1 MSAPLGTLRASL
13 QDGSTSSL
21 ALVEEAL
28 QQAEQQA
35 HLNAFIS
42 MNPEQALQAARKA
55 DSERSEGNLR
65 GPLHGIPV
73 AIKDNLCTRGLR
85 TTCASRFLDNF
96 VPGYDATVVS
106 RLREGGAIIFGKTNC
121 DEFAMGSS
129 NENSAYGPVL
139 NPLDNKRV
147 PGGSSGGSAAVV
159 AAGIVPL
166 SLGSDTGGSV
176 RQPASLCGVVGVKPT
191 YGRVSRNG
199 LVAFGSSLDQVGP
212 FAADVAG
219 AATLLEVIA
228 GADPMDSTCS
238 NRASEPWSER
248 LAVSN
253 QPIRIGL
260 PREYTT
266 DLSSAARTAL
276 MGPLEAMDGVELVE
290 VSLPHTAYAIA
301 TYYVLAS
308 AEASANLA
316 RYDGIRYG
324 VRVEEP
330 GLGLEEV
337 YVASRS
343 AGFGDEVKRRIML
356 GTFALSAGYYDA
368 YYGKAQQARRAI
380 GADFAKAFSEV
391 DLLVSL
397 TSPSTAFELG
407 SRTADPISMYL
418 SDIFTVPASLAGLPA
433 MSLPGLRDDDGLPW
447 GLQVL
452 APHWQ
457 EEAMFRFAGRLEQ
470 QVGRIAEGQ
479 Q

>member
-1 MSAPLGTLRASL
+1 MTSTISSISLALR
-13 QDGSTSSL
+13 DGSTTSE
-21 ALVEEAL
+21 ALVEAAL
-28 QQAEQQA
+28 HSADEQS

-42 MNPEQALQAARKA
+42 MNADEARAAAATA
-55 DSERSEGNLR
+55 DQERAEGTIR

-73 AIKDNLCTRGLR
+73 AIKDNICTRGLR
-85 TTCASRFLDNF
+85 TTCASRFLQGF

-106 RLREGGAIIFGKTNC
+106 RLRDGGAIVFGKTNC

-129 NENSAYGPVL
+129 NENSSFGPVL
-139 NPLDNKRV
+139 NPRDNARV

-176 RQPASLCGVVGVKPT
+176 RQPAALCGVVGVKPT

-212 FAADVAG
+212 FATDVAG

-228 GADPMDSTCS
+228 GADSMDSTCAD
-238 NRASEPWSER
+238 RPSEPWSQH
-248 LAVSN
+248 L
-253 QPIRIGL
+253 QPSDRPTRVGL

-266 DLSSAARTAL
+266 GLSDAARAAL
-276 MGPLEAMDGVELVE
+276 MTPLEAMDNVEIVE
-290 VSLPHTAYAIA
+290 VSLPHTTYAIA

-324 VRVEEP
+324 TRVEPP
-330 GLGLEEV
+330 GADLEEV

-356 GTFALSAGYYDA
+356 GTFALSAGYYDS
-368 YYGKAQQARRAI
+368 YYGKAQQSRRAI
-380 GADFAKAFSEV
+380 RQDFVQAFEQV
-391 DLLVSL
+391 DVIASL
-397 TSPSTAFELG
+397 TAPTTAFELG
-407 SRTADPISMYL
+407 SKTDDPLSMYL
-418 SDIFTVPASLAGLPA
+418 SDIFTVPSSLAGLPA
-433 MSLPGLRDDDGLPW
+433 MSLPGACDEQGLPW

-452 APHWQ
+452 APHWH
-457 EEAMFRFAGRLEQ
+457 EEDMFRFAAALEQ
-470 QVGRIAEGQ
+470 QLASGAGSPG
-479 Q
+479 